1 MLVALEHYLTDMVRG
16 EVQTVT
22 KTDVLADFESQPTS
36 LGCCRVNFAE
46 NLAGGGFYPT
56 RSGNFLVRLRHLL
69 VRRFNHLVSS
79 LNLLVRL
86 RHLLIRLFN
95 HPSRSGGVRVGW
107 GDGPLVA
114 ARNQLGVSGHSGVVE
129 LEGIAGVGVA
139 GDGNLLG
146 NHPVAVFGTVQLS
159 GGFKKS

>member
-1 MLVALEHYLTDMVRG
+1 MVRG

-22 KTDVLADFESQPTS
+22 KTDVLADFESQPTI
-36 LGCCRVNFAE
+36 LGCFRVNFAE

-56 RSGNFLVRLRHLL
+56 RSGNF
-69 VRRFNHLVSS
+69 
-79 LNLLVRL
+79 LVRL

-139 GDGNLLG
+139 GDGNLLS
-146 NHPVAVFGTVQLS
+146 NHPVADEELVFKGDVPDRAVFELQL
-159 GGFKKS
+159 GAVVNDQAHPMRGVVNGVEWGR